1 MKEKFKSRKFMMS
14 LISVI
19 CGILGMFNMADTT
32 VNSVGSILMVVLPA
46 VAYIITEGR
55 IDTQRLIAAAKEVID
70 IVDGEGDDLQMYK

>member
-1 MKEKFKSRKFMMS
+1 MMQTAAAIRRKSLRRSIKVQFLNHWQLYLMM
-14 LISVI
+14 I
-19 CGILGMFNMADTT
+19 
-32 VNSVGSILMVVLPA
+32 PA